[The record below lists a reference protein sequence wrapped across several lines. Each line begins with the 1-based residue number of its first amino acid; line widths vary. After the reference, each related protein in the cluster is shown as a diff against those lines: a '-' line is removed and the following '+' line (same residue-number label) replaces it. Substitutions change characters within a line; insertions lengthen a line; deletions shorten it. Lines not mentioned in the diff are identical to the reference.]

1 MAGLNDMSPIQR
13 ETRRQRWK
21 NYARSLYFWIPLG
34 LLQMF
39 AMSAANQITSC
50 ALHTRKHL
58 ITRKL
63 WGFLLEHLSLLK
75 NFEDKTLNKF
85 DIDFTI

>member
-1 MAGLNDMSPIQR
+1 MVGLKDMPPIQR
-13 ETRRQRWK
+13 EIRRQRGK

-39 AMSAANQITSC
+39 AMSAAHQITSC

-63 WGFLLEHLSLLK
+63 WGFFLEHLSLLK

-85 DIDFTI
+85 HIDFSI